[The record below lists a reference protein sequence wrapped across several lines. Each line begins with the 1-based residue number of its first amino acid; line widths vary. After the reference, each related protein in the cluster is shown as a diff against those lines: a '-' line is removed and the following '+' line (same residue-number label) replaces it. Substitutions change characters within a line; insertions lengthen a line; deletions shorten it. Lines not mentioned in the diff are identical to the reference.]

1 MLLSRLVLLLGLVCV
16 VGDACCSSV
25 CGWLCV
31 CVQRSTPFEGG
42 AAVCCV
48 VVFVL
53 VVGWGSMLCVV

>member
-1 MLLSRLVLLLGLVCV
+1 MRV
-16 VGDACCSSV
+16 VRWRVG
-25 CGWLCV
+25 GCV